1 MARALYK
8 KQEKLLDKYKYVS
21 KVDDL
26 PLAVWDELKTIYD
39 WECLYSHADCYLRDN
54 FCYDTW
60 EKRKKGYDY
69 E

>member
-8 KQEKLLDKYKYVS
+8 KQEKLLDKYKHVS

-26 PLAVWDELKTIYD
+26 PLEVWEELERIYD

-54 FCYDTW
+54 F
-60 EKRKKGYDY
+60 EENG
-69 E
+69 EEEHGNE

>member
-8 KQEKLLDKYKYVS
+8 KQENLLDQYKYVS

-26 PLAVWDELKTIYD
+26 PLEVWEELKTIYD

-54 FCYDTW
+54 FL
-60 EKRKKGYDY
+60 EKNN
-69 E
+69 ES